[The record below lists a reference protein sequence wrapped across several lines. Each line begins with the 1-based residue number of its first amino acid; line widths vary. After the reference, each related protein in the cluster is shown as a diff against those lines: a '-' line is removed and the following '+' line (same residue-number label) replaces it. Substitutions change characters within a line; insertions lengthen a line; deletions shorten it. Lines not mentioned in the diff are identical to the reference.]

1 MKKFTHVLLGVLFS
15 FAGLQGV
22 AQCNYELEL
31 WDAWGD
37 GWGGSGGS
45 TVDVSINSG
54 APTSYGD
61 AGFGA
66 SLIVPINVNTGDD
79 ITITW
84 NSGGNGFP
92 NECDWQLRTATGG
105 IVSTGGSS
113 FGLGPGNAGV
123 GDLPDGTPVGPFSVS
138 CPACAPPI
146 AMNVSPSITS
156 ALASWSAGG
165 GETLWDLEF
174 YELGVGSQTSTPT
187 AGYDDVA
194 SNSNVALT
202 GLTASTSY
210 VLYYRADCDGAAGAL
225 ESSWAGPVI
234 FTTADPALIAPVTE
248 DFENGGAI
256 PTGWAQGTGNGESW
270 VFATNGG
277 HVGNAGSFGSSPSG
291 GFLAYVDDST
301 PDNTGTTLVSPFID
315 ASGLTTPQ
323 LSFYLLKN
331 DEGQAN
337 SDFSVDIF
345 DGAAWNVGAYIN
357 NGNTSGGD
365 WEEVVVALSGFSIT
379 GPIQVRFIV
388 DEPGTGNFYDDAAID
403 DVTIGEAPNCPGA
416 TDLAASA
423 VTQSGADISWTSAG
437 STVTS
442 EVHVVTSGTAAP
454 GFTDSGNQGTQTSGF
469 TYSAGTS
476 ATPYDVYVRDICTSP
491 DSSAWSG
498 PVSFTTSA
506 DYCGPDDLTDLGG
519 ATGDYPNGTNS
530 TTDPTVTGDHL
541 ITICPDN
548 TGDLVSVTF
557 TEFVFENNG
566 GTCWDGLRIYQGVG
580 QNSATFIS
588 PLDLG
593 VGTSTSEG
601 EGHCWDTD
609 AAGTGDLLG
618 ITITSTDP
626 SGCLTFVEYSDGSAT
641 RAGYVASV
649 VCAPPPSVEDL
660 EVTNALDVSA
670 EVSWTTDAGSC
681 ASGGPY
687 TVDVLLS
694 GFSIGAPYPMTV
706 FGTDTVLDNLTQG
719 TDYAVTVEAV
729 CDPSGAQ
736 QANFSTLNCL
746 PGDRCSYTLTL
757 NDAGDGGGVIYNG
770 WVTGAFVQVTAGS
783 QVTTYTIEPATY
795 GGPQSDDYTILACP
809 GDSLTIEYVGT
820 PENGGEFWS
829 ISGPGGFNYQPSTP
843 DQGVSI
849 ISCPTCAP
857 AIDLSASNVCENG
870 FDASWTSGAPYD
882 SVEVT
887 WNYFVPPFFF
897 NSGTSGIIVGD
908 PGTASVVASGGGT
921 PFPAS
926 TSIGYS
932 IIGYC
937 GAEQSQLDGTFTT
950 PACLCSEQCYYA
962 LEGCDNFGDS
972 WNGNQFEIYVDGNL
986 ITTFEVD
993 NPGEPNS
1000 CAEGYILND
1009 TIYTCPGSTI
1019 EVVHIDGD
1027 FNGEVN
1033 FTVES
1038 SIEGVV
1044 YTYDGVTEGGT
1055 QYSASTCPD
1064 CLAPSEQAAINLSAT
1079 SAQIVWSDPA
1089 GANDFDVAVELAG
1102 GTAAAGTYTNVL
1114 ADTNFTAG
1122 ALLAQTDYTA
1132 YIAANCALGPSDTV
1146 EVNFTTPCA
1155 SEVAPY
1161 SEDFSA
1167 LALPDC
1173 WTQSGDESWIF
1184 NTGGTGHVGNA
1195 GTFGSSAS
1203 GGGMAN
1209 VDDSGPHNLGTTLLT
1224 PMIDVSGLTTPELN
1238 FYLLKNNE
1246 GNSNVNFSV
1255 DVWDGAAWNTGFFSN
1270 NGNTAGGDWEI
1281 ISLNLSTLTITG
1293 DIQVAFVVDEVN
1305 GTDFWDDA
1313 AIDDVQVR
1321 ELPSCLEPNGM
1332 AAINVTEIGADL
1344 TWNAGDTELLWDLH
1358 IALGGAPAPAEADPG
1373 NTPNLTAT
1381 AYTIPDTLVG
1391 ATLYDVYY
1399 RSDCNPDSSA
1409 WQLYTFQT
1417 NTLSD
1422 NYCAAGPGSNA
1433 DSNLDSIGI
1442 TGDLGTSIEF
1452 LNSCPGITG
1461 VIDQTQAGTL
1471 ELEAGVSYD
1480 LTFVF
1485 GTCGGNFLNG
1495 GEVWIDYDGS
1505 GTFDA
1510 SESIGSASATP
1521 PFTSTFN
1528 FTVPLTVA
1536 DGSTV
1541 AMRAM
1546 QQEGGGGVPPM
1557 DPCATYNWGS
1567 VVDFAVSFTNS
1578 NPCPG
1583 NNGVSVNI
1591 DSATEATLTWNE
1603 VGPATEWLVEGLD
1616 GPTQGALGNDTTS
1629 VTSPTISFTGLIG
1642 GDDYFAWVGS
1652 VCATDTSWT
1661 AFTWT
1666 QPIAGAVC
1674 GLPIEI
1680 TGAPYSS
1687 GVINSAGY
1695 GDDYNSSPCNTN
1707 YIGGDDVVFRY
1718 SPASTVCHS
1727 ITFTAV
1733 TTWLGLHIF
1742 DACPDDAGVNC
1753 LNPDDGFFNS
1763 GAGVFTIPSFLFEA
1777 GTDYYFVAST
1787 YPTPQTGTF
1796 ELSLGDDCPDC
1807 ITPSDLGV
1815 ADITGTS
1822 AKVGFTS
1829 TVATIDGTHAYSYA
1843 YGLNGFDIATESL
1856 GSGSD
1861 IVSALAMDTILLSG
1875 LSGSTNYQLCMW
1887 ENCEFL
1893 NPGDGQS
1900 DTVCVSFNTPITN
1913 DDCATAAPIDCDDI
1927 ISGFTTGATSGTL
1940 GFFTGGNEAAPDV
1953 WFTFVGS
1960 NLDDAGAT
1968 PGTTGNLVRLST
1980 CNDGITPASA
1990 SYDTKIDVYTSC
2002 APASASEFVGGND
2015 DGTDALGGACGGFSS
2030 NFTFPTVVGTT
2041 YYVRVYGFNGGSSGN
2056 FNLQMTCESPCLP
2069 VPANDECANA
2079 ETLALGAYGSAPAIE
2094 GTNSCAAS
2102 ESFNPSCDLF
2112 GVIQGVWY
2120 DFTTHS
2126 SGDTY
2131 FSLELDPASSL
2142 GNGAATEIHYVI
2154 YSGDQCAGTGVEE
2167 VCADIDGSDPYSQV
2181 FYNLEPD
2188 STYQILV
2195 WSGDSEAGDF
2205 LIGVTGPPPPPAND
2219 ECANAINVPV
2229 GLGSVCASGLSG
2241 TLISATQSAE
2251 SLDGECNY
2259 TGDYDDVWFTATVPA
2274 SGKILIDFPVK
2285 PVGANMFAEVSVG
2298 ADCASRVYA
2307 PGSCS
2312 AINPKSLPI
2321 RGETVANALTPG
2333 DNIYIRVW
2341 EAGNN
2346 NIGDFEICITDP
2358 LPDNDACA
2366 DAVAMPITDFGIGS
2380 WTTSRSDY
2388 AYGDAA
2394 QSCGSG
2400 LETVWFSFVAT
2411 DANQIIN
2418 ARPVGGSSYNAVI
2431 TVYDACG
2438 GSELGC
2444 FDNYG
2449 AGQMERAMP
2458 SGLTEGNTYY
2468 YTVSHS
2474 GTIGSASGDAF
2485 QTGVRKFNDGSLDE
2499 DYCGITDYT
2508 LDQAVYASR
2517 DDQGDLYSNPIVPVK
2532 GYGFRFQETTDG
2544 LTPNGNLDVAIQVVQ
2559 AVYIQLDDVPGLEY
2573 GKQYLVSAQHKV
2585 KVNVNG
2591 SVSEVWS
2598 NFQEECLIGLQA
2610 TVPQT
2615 QLKAEFCPSADLYLE
2630 QQIQA
2635 VPVLGAT
2642 QYRFRFSG
2650 GGDTFVESSNNY
2662 SVFLY
2667 NVGAVGNGLQ
2677 YATVYS
2683 VEVDV
2688 FVNGEWSGYGPA
2700 CTVPMQTQ
2708 PEATALQSTYCN
2720 GTYEYP
2726 QNPNYL
2732 LAEPVLGAEYYE
2744 WRFTPVGGGTA
2755 QTQTTVGISL
2765 AMHLATVDL
2774 SAGGDW
2780 DVEARAFAGGVLGD
2794 YGSVCSVTINATGA
2808 MARPTDDTAEVK
2820 VVDATAIGASIYP
2833 NPTTGEQI
2841 FITLTDLV
2849 DENQQITVEVVDI
2862 TGKTAHS
2869 TQLVNKGAQA
2879 NFVVDF
2885 DNPLSK
2891 GMYFVNLYIN
2901 DTKLVEKLTVK

>member
-31 WDAWGD
+31 WDTWGD
-37 GWGGSGGS
+37 GWGGAGGN
-45 TVDVSINSG
+45 TIDVSINSG

-61 AGFGA
+61 AGFGQ
-66 SLIVPINVNTGDD
+66 SLIVPINVSTGDN

-84 NSGGNGFP
+84 NASLGSFP

-105 IVSTGGSS
+105 VVATGGSS
-113 FGLGPGNAGV
+113 FGLGPNNPGV

-138 CPACAPPI
+138 CPACAPPS

-156 ALASWSAGG
+156 ALASWTTGG
-165 GETLWDLEF
+165 SETLWDLEF

-234 FTTADPALIAPVTE
+234 FTTADPPVAAPFSE
-248 DFENGGAI
+248 DFSAGAL
-256 PTGWAQGTGNGESW
+256 PTGWSQSGDESW
-270 VFATNGG
+270 IFNTGGTG
-277 HVGNAGSFGSSPSG
+277 HVGNAGSFGSSASG
-291 GFLAYVDDST
+291 GGMANVDDSG
-301 PDNTGTTLVSPFID
+301 PHNLSTTLTTPFID
-315 ASGLTTPQ
+315 ASGLTTPE
-323 LSFYLLKN
+323 LRFYLLQN
-331 DEGQAN
+331 NEGN
-337 SDFSVDIF
+337 TNVGFDVNVY
-345 DGAAWNVGAYIN
+345 DGAAWNNAFFTN
-357 NGNTSGGD
+357 SANTAGGD
-365 WEEVVVALSGFSIT
+365 WEEIILNLTTLTIT
-379 GPIQVRFIV
+379 GPIQVEFV
-388 DEPGTGNFYDDAAID
+388 VNEVNGTDFWDDAAID
-403 DVTIGEAPNCPGA
+403 DVSVDDAPACPNPTG
-416 TDLAASA
+416 LAAA
-423 VTQSGADISWTSAG
+423 NQTTTGADISWTSSGA
-437 STVTS
+437 TVTS
-442 EVHVVTSGTAAP
+442 EVHVVTAGTAAP
-454 GFTDSGNQGTQTSGF
+454 AFTDSGNQGAQTSGF
-469 TYSAGTS
+469 TYAGAS
-476 ATPYDVYVRDICTSP
+476 ATSYDVYVRDICAAP
-491 DSSAWSG
+491 DSSGWTG
-498 PVSFTTSA
+498 PVSFTTLPTCGDNISGLCYNGGGNGVEILFSFTATPGDWAELTINAGGTETCCDELVVYDGLNGTGSIIFGDLSSGGNA
-506 DYCGPDDLTDLGG
+506 DYSG
-519 ATGDYPNGTNS
+519 N
-530 TTDPTVTGDHL
+530 V
-541 ITICPDN
+541 
-548 TGDLVSVTF
+548 
-557 TEFVFENNG
+557 
-566 GTCWDGLRIYQGVG
+566 
-580 QNSATFIS
+580 
-588 PLDLG
+588 
-593 VGTSTSEG
+593 
-601 EGHCWDTD
+601 
-609 AAGTGDLLG
+609 
-618 ITITSTDP
+618 ITSTTGTI
-626 SGCLTFVEYSDGSAT
+626 SLGINGDGSVGCST
-641 RAGYVASV
+641 GTGTPFDIDINCV
-649 VCAPPPSVEDL
+649 PPPSVENL
-660 EVTNALDVSA
+660 EVTNALDVTA
-670 EVSWTTDAGSC
+670 DVSWTTDAGSC
-681 ASGGPY
+681 AAGGPY

-746 PGDRCSYTLTL
+746 PGERCSYTLTL

-783 QVTTYTIEPATY
+783 QVTTYTIDPATY

-809 GDSLTIEYVGT
+809 GDSLTIEYVGA

-843 DQGVSI
+843 DQGISV

-857 AIDLSASNVCENG
+857 AIALSASNVCENG
-870 FDASWTSGAPYD
+870 FDANWTSGAPYD

-897 NSGTSGIIVGD
+897 YGGSSGIINGD

-926 TSIGYS
+926 TAIGYS

-950 PACLCSEQCYYA
+950 PSCLCSEQCYYA
-962 LEGCDNFGDS
+962 LEGCDTFGDS
-972 WNGNQFEIYVDGNL
+972 WNGNQFEVYVDAVL
-986 ITTFEVD
+986 VTTFEVD
-993 NPGEPNS
+993 DPGEPNS

-1019 EVVHIDGD
+1019 EVVHVDGD

-1033 FTVES
+1033 FTLTS
-1038 SIEGVV
+1038 SIEGLV

-1055 QYSASTCPD
+1055 QYTASTCPD
-1064 CLAPSEQAAINLSAT
+1064 CLAPTELAAIDVTGA

-1089 GANDFDVAVELAG
+1089 GAADFDVAVELAG
-1102 GTAAAGTYTNVL
+1102 GTASAGAYTNVL
-1114 ADTNFTAG
+1114 ADTNFTATS
-1122 ALLAQTDYTA
+1122 LLPETDYTA
-1132 YIAANCALGPSDTV
+1132 YVAANCVLGPSDTV

-1155 SEVAPY
+1155 VAVAPY
-1161 SEDFSA
+1161 TQDFENGGDT
-1167 LALPDC
+1167 PDC
-1173 WTQSGDESWIF
+1173 WEVSAT
-1184 NTGGTGHVGNA
+1184 TGGPWLFTGASPGSPFCSAAFSPNNGSFMA
-1195 GTFGSSAS
+1195 AIDMSGTDTD
-1203 GGGMAN
+1203 
-1209 VDDSGPHNLGTTLLT
+1209 VILTGPVV
-1224 PMIDVSGLTTPELN
+1224 DVSGLAVAQLQF
-1238 FYLLKNNE
+1238 FYNACNA
-1246 GNSNVNFSV
+1246 
-1255 DVWDGAAWNTGFFSN
+1255 DDGAINTIVVEASDGAGGWVSVGLIDYLTSGWEIQVYDLTGFSY
-1270 NGNTAGGDWEI
+1270 GAGLVQIRLRANDTSVGGSSFYSDVHVDDFAI
-1281 ISLNLSTLTITG
+1281 IET
-1293 DIQVAFVVDEVN
+1293 
-1305 GTDFWDDA
+1305 
-1313 AIDDVQVR
+1313 
-1321 ELPSCLEPNGM
+1321 PNCPAPFGM
-1332 AAINVTEIGADL
+1332 AASNVTEIGADL
-1344 TWNAGDTELLWDLH
+1344 TWTAGGTELLWDLH
-1358 IALGGAPAPAEADPG
+1358 IVLGGAPAPAEADPG

-1381 AYTIPDTLVG
+1381 AYTIPDTLTG
-1391 ATLYDVYY
+1391 ATVYDVYY

-1409 WQLYTFQT
+1409 WQLYSFST

-1422 NYCAAGPGSNA
+1422 AYCAAGPTSTV

-1461 VIDQTQAGTL
+1461 VNDQTQAGTL

-1485 GTCGGNFLNG
+1485 GTCGGNFGNG

-1521 PFTSTFN
+1521 PSTSTFN

-1583 NNGVSVNI
+1583 NNGLSINI
-1591 DSATEATLTWNE
+1591 DGATEATLTWNE
-1603 VGPATEWLVEGLD
+1603 VGPATEWLVEGLN
-1616 GPTQGALGNDTTS
+1616 GPTQGTAGNDTTS
-1629 VTSPTISFTGLIG
+1629 VTSPTISFTGLVG
-1642 GDDYFAWVGS
+1642 GTDYFAWVGS

-1661 AFTWT
+1661 AFSWT

-1687 GVINSAGY
+1687 GVINTSGY
-1695 GDDYNSSPCNTN
+1695 GDDYSSSPCNTN
-1707 YIGGDDVVFRY
+1707 YMGGDDVVFRY

-1742 DACPDDAGVNC
+1742 DACPDDPGVNC
-1753 LNPDDGFFNS
+1753 LNPDQGFFNS
-1763 GAGVFTIPSFLFEA
+1763 GSGIFTIPSFLFEA
-1777 GTDYYFVAST
+1777 GTDYYLVAST
-1787 YPTPQTGTF
+1787 YPSPQTGTF

-1913 DDCATAAPIDCDDI
+1913 DDCATAAPIDCDDV
-1927 ISGFTTGATSGTL
+1927 ISGFTTGATTSSL
-1940 GFFTGGNEAAPDV
+1940 GFFTGANEAAPDV

-1960 NLDDAGAT
+1960 NLDDAGAAL
-1968 PGTTGNLVRLST
+1968 GTTGNLVRLST
-1980 CNDGITPASA
+1980 CNDGITPATA

-2002 APASASEFVGGND
+2002 APASAADFVGGND
-2015 DGTDALGGACGGFSS
+2015 DGTDALGGSCGGFSS
-2030 NFTFPTVVGTT
+2030 NFAFPTIVGTT
-2041 YYVRVYGFNGGSSGN
+2041 YYVRMYGFNGGSSGN
-2056 FNLQMTCESPCLP
+2056 FNLQMTCEPPCLP

-2079 ETLALGAYGSAPAIE
+2079 ETLALGVYGSAPATE
-2094 GTNSCAAS
+2094 GTNSCAAG

-2126 SGDTY
+2126 SGETY

-2142 GNGAATEIHYVI
+2142 GNGAASEIHYVI

-2167 VCADIDGSDPYSQV
+2167 VCADGDGNDPYSQI
-2181 FYNLEPD
+2181 FYSLEPD

-2418 ARPVGGSSYNAVI
+2418 ARPIGGSSYNAVI

-2755 QTQTTVGISL
+2755 QTQTTAGISL